1 MINQEAGWFDTKGT
15 GELVNRLS
23 NDTYIIGNSF
33 SQNLSDG
40 LRSVVT
46 ICAGTSM
53 MIWTSPE
60 LAFVSMG
67 IVPCIAGLA
76 IVYGRYVRNITRQ
89 ILDKYAE
96 IMKTG
101 EERLNNIKT
110 VKMFCKEEYENRLFD
125 SQLVDALKLGYKD
138 VLARA
143 IFYGLVSEPTKNI
156 FFSIRWIL
164 TNCILQTGF
173 TGNIIIISVLFYGG
187 TLVTDNSITIGA
199 LTSFILYS
207 GYTALSLGGLGNFY
221 TEMNKGIGAATR
233 IWEIVDRRYEI
244 PVGGGITFAERP
256 IGESFVNF
264 IDSIL
269 NSKMYRIHRRN
280 CVQGCDVQFPIK
292 TN

>member
-40 LRSVVT
+40 LRSIVT

-53 MIWTSPE
+53 MIYTSPE
-60 LAFVSMG
+60 LAIVSMG

-76 IVYGRYVRNITRQ
+76 IVYGRYVRSITRQ

-110 VKMFCKEEYENRLFD
+110 VKMFCKEEYENQLFD
-125 SQLVDALKLGYKD
+125 SQLFDALKLGYKD

-143 IFYGLVSEPTKNI
+143 TFYGLVRKSSP
-156 FFSIRWIL
+156 
-164 TNCILQTGF
+164 
-173 TGNIIIISVLFYGG
+173 
-187 TLVTDNSITIGA
+187 
-199 LTSFILYS
+199 
-207 GYTALSLGGLGNFY
+207 LG
-221 TEMNKGIGAATR
+221 
-233 IWEIVDRRYEI
+233 
-244 PVGGGITFAERP
+244 
-256 IGESFVNF
+256 
-264 IDSIL
+264 
-269 NSKMYRIHRRN
+269 
-280 CVQGCDVQFPIK
+280 
-292 TN
+292 

>member
-1 MINQEAGWFDTKGT
+1 MNLRCSFRYSHLDSDQPLYTKEFLNVAALRIIKEVRAKVYRTMINQEAGWFDTKGT

-40 LRSVVT
+40 LRSIVT

-53 MIWTSPE
+53 MIYTSPE
-60 LAFVSMG
+60 LAMVSMG

-76 IVYGRYVRNITRQ
+76 IVYGRYVRSITRQ

-125 SQLVDALKLGYKD
+125 GQLIDALELGYKD

-143 IFYGLVSEPTKNI
+143 TFYGLVSETNAEYFAWFACQWLII
-156 FFSIRWIL
+156 FS
-164 TNCILQTGF
+164 
-173 TGNIIIISVLFYGG
+173 
-187 TLVTDNSITIGA
+187 D
-199 LTSFILYS
+199 
-207 GYTALSLGGLGNFY
+207 
-221 TEMNKGIGAATR
+221 
-233 IWEIVDRRYEI
+233 
-244 PVGGGITFAERP
+244 
-256 IGESFVNF
+256 
-264 IDSIL
+264 
-269 NSKMYRIHRRN
+269 RIH
-280 CVQGCDVQFPIK
+280 G
-292 TN
+292 

>member
-40 LRSVVT
+40 LRSIVT

-53 MIWTSPE
+53 MLYTSPE
-60 LAFVSMG
+60 LAIVSMG

-76 IVYGRYVRNITRQ
+76 IVYGRYVRSITRQ

-143 IFYGLVSEPTKNI
+143 TFYGLVREFWYLRQESA
-156 FFSIRWIL
+156 
-164 TNCILQTGF
+164 TNCTLQTGF

-187 TLVTDNSITIGA
+187 TLVNENNITIGA

-244 PVGGGITFAERP
+244 PVDGGLKFAERP
-256 IGESFVNF
+256 VG
-264 IDSIL
+264 
-269 NSKMYRIHRRN
+269 
-280 CVQGCDVQFPIK
+280 
-292 TN
+292 